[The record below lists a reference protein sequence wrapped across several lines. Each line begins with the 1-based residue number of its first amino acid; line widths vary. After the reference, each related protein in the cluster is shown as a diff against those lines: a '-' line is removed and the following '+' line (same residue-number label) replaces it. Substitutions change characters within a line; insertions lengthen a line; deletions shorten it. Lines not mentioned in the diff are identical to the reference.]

1 VLNYKSFEE
10 FLIKWE
16 AMIER
21 LGVNHMNRTHYR
33 IQFMELGRDEKS
45 LTACYLESIQWN

>member
-1 VLNYKSFEE
+1 ME
-10 FLIKWE
+10 E

-33 IQFMELGRDEKS
+33 IQFMELGRDEES